1 MDTVTWREKVAIALS
16 NYELSLTVGVMHSKF
31 LSLVIAAG
39 WLLYPFTLQSIIHPF
54 AALDLAAYVSGQPIP
69 HTATLGALRG
79 GVFMAIMQLGALTL
93 IELVAMTL
101 FYRRA
106 QFALTFW
113 PIPIV
118 LIGIA
123 GNAVWWF
130 AKGSFSLE
138 GALVGLTPFVLMV
151 ICESIIEKL
160 GKDFVFG
167 KNNRPAFDPDAEYA

>member
-1 MDTVTWREKVAIALS
+1 MDTLTLPQKMMIGLGT
-16 NYELSLTVGVMHSKF
+16 YEYQLLVGFKHSKF
-31 LSLVIAAG
+31 LSAVILAG
-39 WLLYPFTLQSIIHPF
+39 WVLYPFTLQSIIHPF
-54 AALDLAAYVSGQPIP
+54 GALDLAAYLTGQPIP
-69 HTATLGALRG
+69 HTATLRALRG
-79 GVFMAIMQLGALTL
+79 GIVMATMELGVLTL

-118 LIGIA
+118 LIGIFS
-123 GNAVWWF
+123 NAAWWIY
-130 AKGSFSLE
+130 KGAFSLE
-138 GALVGLTPFVLMV
+138 GSLVGLTPFVVMV

-167 KNNRPAFDPDAEYA
+167 KNNRPAFDPGEDA